1 MKNIILNKTVCA
13 LLTAASLLLITGC
26 SKNFLDEPKP
36 TQSVTEDDVFKSE
49 AGVRAYFNG
58 IYSNMRTQWAP
69 IGTPATVQTSTDA
82 WGYNSINLARINKGI
97 DIINPGGW
105 YQFDYRHENREPA
118 YRRTRFTWQFLYE
131 IINQA
136 NVIIAGVAKS
146 STIPEVAKPG
156 LTAEARALR
165 GWLYFELAREFQ
177 FTIAKD
183 PSAPG
188 VPVYTEPTTVDNKGK
203 PRGTMQEVFS
213 QINDDM
219 AYAIANIGSDRTYK
233 SQVTKPVVYG
243 MTARIMLE
251 QEKWAEAADAAQK
264 AREGFVLDPGSYPDG
279 FSNMEASD
287 EVIWGFPQNTVGM
300 QQSLYYGTPSSFY
313 EKTGNGYD
321 NFFVNSD
328 LVKTFSLTDIRNT
341 FYITNGSPTN
351 QRRYSTN
358 KFGAPTSDIIT
369 LINGQDVPL
378 KATDFDED
386 LPMIRVA
393 EMYLIEAEALAE
405 SGQTEQART
414 LLFELQVNRDENAVQ
429 STNTGQALI
438 DEILLERRKEFYG
451 ELGLDYLDIKRRQLP
466 LVREGNHPPAYQFVF
481 PANDDRLNLKLPQ
494 NELDTN
500 DFISETDQNP

>member
-1 MKNIILNKTVCA
+1 MKHIIQSKAA
-13 LLTAASLLLITGC
+13 LIMLVSACLIIATGC
-26 SKNFLDEPKP
+26 SKNFLDDPNP

-69 IGTPATVQTSTDA
+69 IGATVANSTDA

-105 YQFDYRHENREPA
+105 YQYDYRHENREPA

-131 IINQA
+131 IINQT
-136 NVIIAGVAKS
+136 NVIIAGVNKSTTIADAAKS
-146 STIPEVAKPG
+146 Q

-177 FTIAKD
+177 FSIAKD
-183 PSAPG
+183 PNAPG
-188 VPVYTEPTTVDNKGK
+188 VPVYTEPTTVENTGK
-203 PRGTMQEVFS
+203 PRGTLQEVYN

-219 AYAIANIGSDRTYK
+219 VYAVANIGTDRLYK
-233 SQVTKPVVYG
+233 SQINKQVVYG
-243 MTARIMLE
+243 MVARIMLE
-251 QEKWAEAADAAQK
+251 QKKWAEAADAAQK
-264 AREGFVLDPGSYPDG
+264 AREGFSLDATSYRTGYSD
-279 FSNMEASD
+279 MESTP
-287 EVIWGFPQNTVGM
+287 EVIWGFPQNTIGM

-328 LVKTFSLTDIRNT
+328 LVATFSNSDIRNT
-341 FYITNGSPTN
+341 FYLTNGTPTN

-358 KFGAPTSDIIT
+358 KFGSPTSDIID
-369 LINGQDVPL
+369 LITGESVPL
-378 KATDFDED
+378 NATDFDED
-386 LPMIRVA
+386 LPMMRVA
-393 EMYLIEAEALAE
+393 EMYLIEAEAKARLGQEAE
-405 SGQTEQART
+405 AHD
-414 LLFELQVNRDENAVQ
+414 LLFELQSERDENASK

-438 DEILLERRKEFYG
+438 NEILLERRKDFYG
-451 ELGLDYLDIKRRQLP
+451 ELGLDFLDIKRLQLP
-466 LVREGNHPPAYQFVF
+466 LVREGNHPAAYQFSF
-481 PANDDRLNLKLPQ
+481 PANDDRLNLKIPQ

-500 DFISETDQNP
+500 DFISEADQNP